1 MRVMAL
7 PLVSSLCSPAVA
19 VGFGYHLPHDASLT
33 EVTGLAV
40 EGFVVTN
47 ATVSAPASGFTFEQF
62 VGYRV
67 VVTPT
72 TLGQDVT
79 VRVKADAV
87 TGEGTTETNR
97 ASNIFR
103 RKTAS

>member
-1 MRVMAL
+1 V
-7 PLVSSLCSPAVA
+7 
-19 VGFGYHLPHDASLT
+19 
-33 EVTGLAV
+33 V
-40 EGFVVTN
+40 EDFVVTN
-47 ATVSAPASGFTFEQF
+47 ATVSAPVGGFTFEQF
-62 VGYRV
+62 VGYWV

-79 VRVKADAV
+79 VRVKADTV
-87 TGEGTTETNR
+87 TGEGATKTSR